1 MHNIN
6 IKDYIMRL
14 QELPYF
20 IINDSGFYPHLL
32 QVDVEVAKESCLQN
46 AAVDVTRVDS
56 ESELQ
61 TVQQHY
67 PFQ

>member
-1 MHNIN
+1 
-6 IKDYIMRL
+6 
-14 QELPYF
+14 
-20 IINDSGFYPHLL
+20 
-32 QVDVEVAKESCLQN
+32 VAKESCLQN